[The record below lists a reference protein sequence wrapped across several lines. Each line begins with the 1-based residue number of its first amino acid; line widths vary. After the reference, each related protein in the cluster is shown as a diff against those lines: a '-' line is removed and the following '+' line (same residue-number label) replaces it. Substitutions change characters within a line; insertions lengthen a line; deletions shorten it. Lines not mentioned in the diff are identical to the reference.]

1 MVCDRILVEPYSLPP
16 LRYEYSALE
25 PWIDEQTM
33 RIHHDHHHRRYV
45 QALNETEAR
54 LTAVRTSGDHL
65 LIQSLQ
71 QRAASLA
78 SAHYLHRL
86 FWDSM
91 GRYQGRPQGDLAAQ
105 INEDFGSLTALK
117 FRFSAAAVGME
128 SGGWVILAWQPAT
141 QRLVCVVAEGNVL
154 QADSA
159 MVLLMALDVWEH
171 AYYLKYQQ
179 RRAEYVHNW
188 WNTVDWARVGVRFND
203 AVDDRRSPA
212 SLGPSVR
219 DRDGIRTPPAGFAA
233 VAPPGHLMVVR

>member
-1 MVCDRILVEPYSLPP
+1 MQPYSLPP
-16 LRYEYSALE
+16 LRYEYCALE

-54 LTAVRTSGDHL
+54 LAAVRTSGDHL

-71 QRAASLA
+71 QRTASLA

-105 INEDFGSLTALK
+105 IDEDFGSFTALK
-117 FRFSAAAVGME
+117 FQLSAAAVGME
-128 SGGWVILAWQPAT
+128 SGGWVLLAWQPAT
-141 QRLVCVVAEGNVL
+141 QRLVSMVVEGNVL
-154 QADSA
+154 QADWA
-159 MVLLMALDVWEH
+159 IVPLMALDVWEH

-188 WNTVDWARVGVRFND
+188 WNTVDWARVGVRFNG
-203 AVDDRRSPA
+203 AVDDRPFRSR
-212 SLGPSVR
+212 LGPSAR
-219 DRDGIRTPPAGFAA
+219 DRDGTQTLPVGFAA
-233 VAPPGHLMVVR
+233 AAPAGHLVVVR